1 MKKNIR
7 HAQRPSNGS
16 ECGESGKDNRK
27 NGSNEKNG
35 DKTDNTPVQ
44 RPSNSSE
51 FAACP
56 LRLSRPLYLPH
67 WLRPYPPPMRDDSV
81 QRLSNSSECGRA
93 GKAMGRMGVM
103 RRMGIK

>member
-1 MKKNIR
+1 MKKIYAMLNDPLTAR
-7 HAQRPSNGS
+7 SAERA
-16 ECGESGKDNRK
+16 GKDNR
-27 NGSNEKNG
+27 KNG

-56 LRLSRPLYLPH
+56 LRPLCLLRPLYLPY
-67 WLRPYPPPMRDDSV
+67 WLRPCPPPMRDDSV